1 MKILLLLLLCLMM
14 LAGCAGAEDAPGEV
28 PLTLTALNVGK
39 ADCLLLQSG
48 SDAYLIDTGTKAS
61 ADTVTRALEV
71 LGVERLTGVILTHT
85 DSDHAGGAKPL
96 AKTDLPVGAWY
107 ASIYYADIKSEKK
120 HPAVKAAKKL
130 DLEVQ
135 WLGAGDSVP
144 LGDSGAVFQVLAPA
158 MEIPGD
164 EDENSL
170 VMMLDSPD
178 GRILLTGDMEH
189 TEEAAL
195 LASGA
200 DLRCDVLKVAN
211 HGDSD
216 ATSAALIAACAPSVA
231 LISTDS
237 TEKPGTPD
245 PGIVRNLQSIGC
257 AVCVTQDAS
266 LGVRIA
272 LDGCR
277 VAVEN
282 VNP

>member
-1 MKILLLLLLCLMM
+1 MKKRFRRL
-14 LAGCAGAEDAPGEV
+14 LAGA
-28 PLTLTALNVGK
+28 LTVLMCGTAQAQVELFAVNVGK
-39 ADCLLLQSG
+39 G
-48 SDAYLIDTGTKAS
+48 DALVVRAGDYTCLIDTGKEKAQEQ
-61 ADTVTRALEV
+61 LEV
-71 LGVERLTGVILTHT
+71 ALKALGVEALDAVFITHT
-85 DSDHAGGAKPL
+85 DKDHTGGLKWLRESDIEIRAI
-96 AKTDLPVGAWY
+96 Y
-107 ASIYYADIKSEKK
+107 ASRYYPDTTEKK

-130 DLEVQ
+130 NLTVN

-144 LGDSGAVFQVLAPA
+144 LGDSGAVFHVLAPA
-158 MEIPGD
+158 MEIPDD
-164 EDENSL
+164 EDDNSL

-178 GRILLTGDMEH
+178 GRILFTGDMEH

-216 ATSAALIAACAPSVA
+216 ATSAALIAACAPVA
-231 LISTDS
+231 AVISTDS

-272 LDGCR
+272 LDGGR

>member
-1 MKILLLLLLCLMM
+1 MKKRFRRL
-14 LAGCAGAEDAPGEV
+14 LAGA
-28 PLTLTALNVGK
+28 LTVLMCGTAQAQVELFAVNVGK
-39 ADCLLLQSG
+39 G
-48 SDAYLIDTGTKAS
+48 DALVVRAGDYTCLIDTGKEKAQEQ
-61 ADTVTRALEV
+61 LEV
-71 LGVERLTGVILTHT
+71 ALKALGVEALDAVFITHT
-85 DSDHAGGAKPL
+85 DKDHVGGLKWLRESDIEIRAI
-96 AKTDLPVGAWY
+96 Y
-107 ASIYYADIKSEKK
+107 ASRYYPNTTEKK

-130 DLEVQ
+130 DLTVN

-144 LGDSGAVFQVLAPA
+144 LGDSGAVFRVLAPE
-158 MEIPGD
+158 MEIPDD
-164 EDENSL
+164 EDDNSL
-170 VMMLDSPD
+170 VMMLESPD

-189 TEEAAL
+189 VEEAAL
-195 LASGA
+195 LTYGA

-237 TEKPGTPD
+237 AEKPGTPD
-245 PGIVRNLQSIGC
+245 AGIVRNLQGIGC

-266 LGVRIA
+266 LGIRVT
-272 LDGCR
+272 LDGGR

>member
-1 MKILLLLLLCLMM
+1 MKKRFRRL
-14 LAGCAGAEDAPGEV
+14 LAGA
-28 PLTLTALNVGK
+28 LTVLMCGTAQAQVELFAVNVGK
-39 ADCLLLQSG
+39 G
-48 SDAYLIDTGTKAS
+48 DALVVRAGDYTCLIDTGKEKAQEQ
-61 ADTVTRALEV
+61 LEV
-71 LGVERLTGVILTHT
+71 ALKALGVEALDAVFITHT
-85 DSDHAGGAKPL
+85 DKDHTGGLKWLRESDIEIRAI
-96 AKTDLPVGAWY
+96 Y
-107 ASIYYADIKSEKK
+107 ASRYYPGTTEKK

-144 LGDSGAVFQVLAPA
+144 LGDSGAVFRVLAPA
-158 MEIPGD
+158 MEIPDD
-164 EDENSL
+164 EDDNSL

-178 GRILLTGDMEH
+178 GRILFTGDMEH

-216 ATSAALIAACAPSVA
+216 ATSAALIAACAPVAA

>member
-1 MKILLLLLLCLMM
+1 MKKRFRRL
-14 LAGCAGAEDAPGEV
+14 LAGA
-28 PLTLTALNVGK
+28 LTVLMCGTAQAQVELFAVNVGK
-39 ADCLLLQSG
+39 G
-48 SDAYLIDTGTKAS
+48 DALVVRAGDYTCLIDTGKEKAQEQ
-61 ADTVTRALEV
+61 LEV
-71 LGVERLTGVILTHT
+71 ALKALGVEALDAVFITHT
-85 DSDHAGGAKPL
+85 DKDHVGGLKWLRESDIEIRAI
-96 AKTDLPVGAWY
+96 Y
-107 ASIYYADIKSEKK
+107 ASRYYPGTTEKK

-130 DLEVQ
+130 DLTVN

-144 LGDSGAVFQVLAPA
+144 LGDSGAVFRVLAPA
-158 MEIPGD
+158 MEIPDD
-164 EDENSL
+164 EDDNSL
-170 VMMLDSPD
+170 VMMLESPD

-189 TEEAAL
+189 VEEVAL
-195 LASGA
+195 LSSGV

-237 TEKPGTPD
+237 AEKPGTPD
-245 PGIVRNLQSIGC
+245 AGIVRNLQGIGC

-266 LGVRIA
+266 LGIRVT
-272 LDGCR
+272 LDGGR

>member
-1 MKILLLLLLCLMM
+1 MKKRFRRL
-14 LAGCAGAEDAPGEV
+14 LAGA
-28 PLTLTALNVGK
+28 LTVLMCGTAQAQVELFAVNVGK
-39 ADCLLLQSG
+39 G
-48 SDAYLIDTGTKAS
+48 DALIVRAGDYTCLIDTGKEKAQEQ
-61 ADTVTRALEV
+61 LEV
-71 LGVERLTGVILTHT
+71 ALKALGVEALDAVFITHT
-85 DSDHAGGAKPL
+85 DKDHVGGLKWLRESGIDIRAI
-96 AKTDLPVGAWY
+96 Y
-107 ASIYYADIKSEKK
+107 ASRYYPNTTEKK

-130 DLEVQ
+130 DLTVN

-144 LGDSGAVFQVLAPA
+144 LGDSGAVFRVLAPA
-158 MEIPGD
+158 MEIPDD
-164 EDENSL
+164 EDDNSL
-170 VMMLDSPD
+170 VMMLESPD

-189 TEEAAL
+189 VEEAAL

-231 LISTDS
+231 LISTS
-237 TEKPGTPD
+237 SEEKPGTPD
-245 PGIVRNLQSIGC
+245 AGIVRNLQSIGC

-266 LGVRIA
+266 LGMRVT
-272 LDGCR
+272 LDGGR

>member
-1 MKILLLLLLCLMM
+1 MKKRFRRL
-14 LAGCAGAEDAPGEV
+14 LAGA
-28 PLTLTALNVGK
+28 LTVLMCGTAQAQVELFAVNVGK
-39 ADCLLLQSG
+39 G
-48 SDAYLIDTGTKAS
+48 DALIVRAGDYTCLIDTGKEKAQEQ
-61 ADTVTRALEV
+61 LEV
-71 LGVERLTGVILTHT
+71 ALKGLGGEALDAVFSTHT
-85 DSDHAGGAKPL
+85 DKDHVGGLKWLRESGVEIRAI
-96 AKTDLPVGAWY
+96 Y
-107 ASIYYADIKSEKK
+107 ASRYCPNTTEKK

-189 TEEAAL
+189 MEEAAL
-195 LASGA
+195 LTSGA

-231 LISTDS
+231 LISTS
-237 TEKPGTPD
+237 SEEKPGTPD
-245 PGIVRNLQSIGC
+245 PGIVRNLQGIGC

-266 LGVRIA
+266 LGVRVT
-272 LDGCR
+272 LDGGR

>member
-1 MKILLLLLLCLMM
+1 MKKHFRRL
-14 LAGCAGAEDAPGEV
+14 LAGA
-28 PLTLTALNVGK
+28 LTVLMCGTAQAQVELFAVNVGK
-39 ADCLLLQSG
+39 G
-48 SDAYLIDTGTKAS
+48 DALVVRAGDYTCLIDTGKEKAQEQ
-61 ADTVTRALEV
+61 LEV
-71 LGVERLTGVILTHT
+71 ALKALGVEALDAVFITHT
-85 DSDHAGGAKPL
+85 DKDHVGGLKWLRESDIEIRAI
-96 AKTDLPVGAWY
+96 Y
-107 ASIYYADIKSEKK
+107 ASRYYPNTTEKK

-130 DLEVQ
+130 DLTVN

-144 LGDSGAVFQVLAPA
+144 LGDSGAVFRVLAPA

-164 EDENSL
+164 EDDNSL
-170 VMMLDSPD
+170 VMMLESPD

-189 TEEAAL
+189 VEEAAL
-195 LASGA
+195 LTSGA

-231 LISTDS
+231 LISTS
-237 TEKPGTPD
+237 SEEKPGTPD
-245 PGIVRNLQSIGC
+245 PGIVRNLQGIGC

-266 LGVRIA
+266 LGVRVT
-272 LDGCR
+272 LDGGR

>member
-1 MKILLLLLLCLMM
+1 MKKRFRRL
-14 LAGCAGAEDAPGEV
+14 LAGA
-28 PLTLTALNVGK
+28 LTVLMCGTAQAQVELFAVNVGK
-39 ADCLLLQSG
+39 G
-48 SDAYLIDTGTKAS
+48 DALIVRAGDYTCLIDTGKEKAQEQ
-61 ADTVTRALEV
+61 LEV
-71 LGVERLTGVILTHT
+71 ALKALGVEALDAVFITHT
-85 DSDHAGGAKPL
+85 DKDHVGGLKWLRESDIEIRAI
-96 AKTDLPVGAWY
+96 Y
-107 ASIYYADIKSEKK
+107 ASRYYPNTTEKK

-130 DLEVQ
+130 DLTVN

-144 LGDSGAVFQVLAPA
+144 LGDSGAVFRVLAPE
-158 MEIPGD
+158 MEIPDD
-164 EDENSL
+164 EDDNSL
-170 VMMLDSPD
+170 VMMLESPD

-189 TEEAAL
+189 VEEAAL
-195 LASGA
+195 LTSGA

-237 TEKPGTPD
+237 AEKPGTPD
-245 PGIVRNLQSIGC
+245 AGIVRNLQGIGC

-266 LGVRIA
+266 LGIRVT
-272 LDGCR
+272 LDGGR

>member
-1 MKILLLLLLCLMM
+1 MKKRFRRL
-14 LAGCAGAEDAPGEV
+14 LAGA
-28 PLTLTALNVGK
+28 LTVLMCGTAQAQVELFAVNVGK
-39 ADCLLLQSG
+39 G
-48 SDAYLIDTGTKAS
+48 DALIVRAGDYTCLIDTGKEKAQEQ
-61 ADTVTRALEV
+61 LEV
-71 LGVERLTGVILTHT
+71 ALKALGVEALDAVFITHT
-85 DSDHAGGAKPL
+85 DKDHTGGLKWLRESDIEIRAI
-96 AKTDLPVGAWY
+96 Y
-107 ASIYYADIKSEKK
+107 ASRYYPGTTEKK

-144 LGDSGAVFQVLAPA
+144 LGDSGAVFHVLAPA
-158 MEIPGD
+158 MEIPDD
-164 EDENSL
+164 EDDNSL

-178 GRILLTGDMEH
+178 GRILFTGDMEH

-216 ATSAALIAACAPSVA
+216 ATSAALIAACAPVAA

-272 LDGCR
+272 LDGGR

>member
-1 MKILLLLLLCLMM
+1 MKKRFRRL
-14 LAGCAGAEDAPGEV
+14 LAGA
-28 PLTLTALNVGK
+28 LTVLMCGTAQAQVELFAVNVGK
-39 ADCLLLQSG
+39 G
-48 SDAYLIDTGTKAS
+48 DALIVRAGDYTCLIDTGKEKAQEQ
-61 ADTVTRALEV
+61 LEV
-71 LGVERLTGVILTHT
+71 ALKALGVEALDAVFITHT
-85 DSDHAGGAKPL
+85 DKDHVGGLKWLRESDIEIRAI
-96 AKTDLPVGAWY
+96 Y
-107 ASIYYADIKSEKK
+107 ASRYYPGTTEKK

-144 LGDSGAVFQVLAPA
+144 LGDSGAVFHVLAPA

-164 EDENSL
+164 EDDNSL

-237 TEKPGTPD
+237 AEKPGTPD
-245 PGIVRNLQSIGC
+245 AGIVRNLQGIGC

-266 LGVRIA
+266 LGIRVT
-272 LDGCR
+272 LDGGR

>member
-1 MKILLLLLLCLMM
+1 MKKRFRRL
-14 LAGCAGAEDAPGEV
+14 LAGA
-28 PLTLTALNVGK
+28 LTVLMCGTAQAQVELFAVNVGK
-39 ADCLLLQSG
+39 G
-48 SDAYLIDTGTKAS
+48 DALVVRAGDYTCLIDTGKEKAQEQ
-61 ADTVTRALEV
+61 LEV
-71 LGVERLTGVILTHT
+71 ALKALGVEALDAVFITHT
-85 DSDHAGGAKPL
+85 DKDHVGGLKWLRESDIEIRAI
-96 AKTDLPVGAWY
+96 Y
-107 ASIYYADIKSEKK
+107 ASRYYPNTTEKK

-130 DLEVQ
+130 DLTVN

-144 LGDSGAVFQVLAPA
+144 LGDSGAVFRVLAPA
-158 MEIPGD
+158 MEIPDD
-164 EDENSL
+164 EDDNSL
-170 VMMLDSPD
+170 VMMLESPD

-189 TEEAAL
+189 VEEAAL
-195 LASGA
+195 LTSGA

-237 TEKPGTPD
+237 AEKPGTPD
-245 PGIVRNLQSIGC
+245 AGIVRNLQGIGC

-266 LGVRIA
+266 LGIRVT
-272 LDGCR
+272 LDGGR

>member
-1 MKILLLLLLCLMM
+1 MKKRFRRL
-14 LAGCAGAEDAPGEV
+14 LAGA
-28 PLTLTALNVGK
+28 LTVLMCGTAQAQVELFAVNVGK
-39 ADCLLLQSG
+39 G
-48 SDAYLIDTGTKAS
+48 DALVVRAGDYTCLIDTGKEKAQEQ
-61 ADTVTRALEV
+61 LEV
-71 LGVERLTGVILTHT
+71 ALKALGVEALDAVFITHT
-85 DSDHAGGAKPL
+85 DKDHTGGLKWLRESDIEIRAI
-96 AKTDLPVGAWY
+96 Y
-107 ASIYYADIKSEKK
+107 ASRYYPGTTEKK

-130 DLEVQ
+130 DLTVN

-144 LGDSGAVFQVLAPA
+144 LGDSGAVFRVLAPA
-158 MEIPGD
+158 MEIPDD
-164 EDENSL
+164 EDDNSL
-170 VMMLDSPD
+170 VMMLESPD

-189 TEEAAL
+189 VEEAAL
-195 LASGA
+195 LSSGA

-237 TEKPGTPD
+237 AEKPGTPD
-245 PGIVRNLQSIGC
+245 AGIVRNLQGIGC

-266 LGVRIA
+266 LGIRVT
-272 LDGCR
+272 LDGGR

>member
-1 MKILLLLLLCLMM
+1 MKKRFRRL
-14 LAGCAGAEDAPGEV
+14 LAGA
-28 PLTLTALNVGK
+28 LTLLMCGTAQAQVELFAVNVGK
-39 ADCLLLQSG
+39 G
-48 SDAYLIDTGTKAS
+48 DALVVRAGDYTCLIDAGKEKAQ
-61 ADTVTRALEV
+61 DQLEV
-71 LGVERLTGVILTHT
+71 ALKALGVEALDAVFITHT
-85 DSDHAGGAKPL
+85 DKDHTGGLKWLRESGIEIRAI
-96 AKTDLPVGAWY
+96 Y
-107 ASIYYADIKSEKK
+107 ASRYYPNTTEKK
-120 HPAVKAAKKL
+120 HQAVKTAKKL
-130 DLEVQ
+130 DLTVN

-144 LGDSGAVFQVLAPA
+144 LGNSGAVFRVLAPE
-158 MEIPGD
+158 MEIPDD
-164 EDENSL
+164 EDDNSL

-189 TEEAAL
+189 VEEAAL

-231 LISTDS
+231 LISTNS
-237 TEKPGTPD
+237 EEKPGTPD
-245 PGIVRNLQSIGC
+245 AGIVRNLQSIGC

-266 LGVRIA
+266 LGIRVT
-272 LDGCR
+272 LDGGR

>member
-1 MKILLLLLLCLMM
+1 MKKRFRRL
-14 LAGCAGAEDAPGEV
+14 LAGA
-28 PLTLTALNVGK
+28 LTVLMCGTAQAQVELFAVNVGK
-39 ADCLLLQSG
+39 G
-48 SDAYLIDTGTKAS
+48 DALVVRAGDYTCLIDTGKEKAQEQ
-61 ADTVTRALEV
+61 LEV
-71 LGVERLTGVILTHT
+71 ALKALGVEALDAVFITHT
-85 DSDHAGGAKPL
+85 DKDHVGGLKWLRESDIEIRAI
-96 AKTDLPVGAWY
+96 Y
-107 ASIYYADIKSEKK
+107 ATRYYPNTTEKK

-130 DLEVQ
+130 DLTVN

-144 LGDSGAVFQVLAPA
+144 LGDSGAVFRVLAPE
-158 MEIPGD
+158 MEIPDD
-164 EDENSL
+164 EDDNSL
-170 VMMLDSPD
+170 VMMLESPD

-189 TEEAAL
+189 VEEAAL
-195 LASGA
+195 LTSGA

-237 TEKPGTPD
+237 AEKPGTPD
-245 PGIVRNLQSIGC
+245 AGIVRNLQGIGC

-266 LGVRIA
+266 LGIRVT
-272 LDGCR
+272 LDGGR

>member
-1 MKILLLLLLCLMM
+1 MKKRFRRL
-14 LAGCAGAEDAPGEV
+14 LAGA
-28 PLTLTALNVGK
+28 LTVLMCGTAQAQVELFAVNVGK
-39 ADCLLLQSG
+39 G
-48 SDAYLIDTGTKAS
+48 DALVVRAGDYTCLIDTGKEKAQEQ
-61 ADTVTRALEV
+61 LEV
-71 LGVERLTGVILTHT
+71 ALKALGVEALDAVFITHT
-85 DSDHAGGAKPL
+85 DKDHVGGLKWLRESDIEIRAI
-96 AKTDLPVGAWY
+96 Y
-107 ASIYYADIKSEKK
+107 ASRYYPNTTEKK

-130 DLEVQ
+130 DLTVN

-144 LGDSGAVFQVLAPA
+144 LGDSGAVFRVLAPA
-158 MEIPGD
+158 MEIPDD
-164 EDENSL
+164 EDDNSL
-170 VMMLDSPD
+170 VMMLESPD

-189 TEEAAL
+189 VEEAAL
-195 LASGA
+195 LSSGA

-237 TEKPGTPD
+237 AEKPGTPD
-245 PGIVRNLQSIGC
+245 AGIVRNLQGIGC

-266 LGVRIA
+266 LGIRVT
-272 LDGCR
+272 LDGGR

>member
-1 MKILLLLLLCLMM
+1 MKKRFRRL
-14 LAGCAGAEDAPGEV
+14 LAGA
-28 PLTLTALNVGK
+28 LTVLMCGTAQAQVELFAVNVGK
-39 ADCLLLQSG
+39 G
-48 SDAYLIDTGTKAS
+48 DALVVRAGDYTCLIDTGKEKAQEQ
-61 ADTVTRALEV
+61 LEV
-71 LGVERLTGVILTHT
+71 ALKALGVEALDAVFITHT
-85 DSDHAGGAKPL
+85 DKDHVGGLKWLRESDIEIRAI
-96 AKTDLPVGAWY
+96 Y
-107 ASIYYADIKSEKK
+107 ASRYYPNTTEKK

-130 DLEVQ
+130 DLTVN

-144 LGDSGAVFQVLAPA
+144 LGDSGAVFRVLAPE
-158 MEIPGD
+158 MEIPDD
-164 EDENSL
+164 EDDNSL
-170 VMMLDSPD
+170 VMMLESPD

-189 TEEAAL
+189 VEEAAL
-195 LASGA
+195 LSSGA

-237 TEKPGTPD
+237 AEKPGTPD
-245 PGIVRNLQSIGC
+245 AGIVRNLQGIGC

-266 LGVRIA
+266 LGIRVT
-272 LDGCR
+272 LDGGR

>member
-1 MKILLLLLLCLMM
+1 MKKRFRRL
-14 LAGCAGAEDAPGEV
+14 LAGA
-28 PLTLTALNVGK
+28 LTVLMCGTAQAQVELFAVNVGK
-39 ADCLLLQSG
+39 G
-48 SDAYLIDTGTKAS
+48 DALVVRAGDYTCLIDTGKEKAQEQ
-61 ADTVTRALEV
+61 LEV
-71 LGVERLTGVILTHT
+71 ALKALGVEALDAVFITHT
-85 DSDHAGGAKPL
+85 DKDHVGGLKWLRESDIEIRAI
-96 AKTDLPVGAWY
+96 Y
-107 ASIYYADIKSEKK
+107 ASRYYPNTTEKK

-130 DLEVQ
+130 DLTVN

-144 LGDSGAVFQVLAPA
+144 LGDSGAVFRVLAPA

-164 EDENSL
+164 EDDNSL
-170 VMMLDSPD
+170 VMMLESPD

-189 TEEAAL
+189 VEEAAL
-195 LASGA
+195 LTSGA

-216 ATSAALIAACAPSVA
+216 ATSAALIAACAPSVE

-237 TEKPGTPD
+237 AEKPGTPD
-245 PGIVRNLQSIGC
+245 AGIVRNLQGIGC

-266 LGVRIA
+266 LGIRVT
-272 LDGCR
+272 LDGGR

>member
-1 MKILLLLLLCLMM
+1 MKKRFRRL
-14 LAGCAGAEDAPGEV
+14 LAGA
-28 PLTLTALNVGK
+28 LTVLMCGTAQAQVELFAVNVGK
-39 ADCLLLQSG
+39 G
-48 SDAYLIDTGTKAS
+48 DALVVRAGDYTCLIDTGKEKAQEQ
-61 ADTVTRALEV
+61 LEV
-71 LGVERLTGVILTHT
+71 ALKALGVEALDAVFITHT
-85 DSDHAGGAKPL
+85 DKDHVGGLKWLRESDIEIRAI
-96 AKTDLPVGAWY
+96 Y
-107 ASIYYADIKSEKK
+107 ASRYYPNTTEKK

-130 DLEVQ
+130 DLTVN

-144 LGDSGAVFQVLAPA
+144 LGDSGAVFRVLAPA
-158 MEIPGD
+158 MEIPDD
-164 EDENSL
+164 EDDNSL
-170 VMMLDSPD
+170 VMMLESPD

-189 TEEAAL
+189 VEEAAL

-237 TEKPGTPD
+237 AEKPGTPD
-245 PGIVRNLQSIGC
+245 AGIVRNLQGIGC

-266 LGVRIA
+266 LGIRVT
-272 LDGCR
+272 LDGGR

>member
-1 MKILLLLLLCLMM
+1 MKKRFRRL
-14 LAGCAGAEDAPGEV
+14 LAGA
-28 PLTLTALNVGK
+28 LTVLMCGTAQAQVELFAVNVGK
-39 ADCLLLQSG
+39 G
-48 SDAYLIDTGTKAS
+48 DALVVRAGDYTCLIDTGKEKAQEQ
-61 ADTVTRALEV
+61 LEV
-71 LGVERLTGVILTHT
+71 ALKALGVEALDAVFITHT
-85 DSDHAGGAKPL
+85 DKDHTGGLKWLRESDIEIRAI
-96 AKTDLPVGAWY
+96 Y
-107 ASIYYADIKSEKK
+107 ASRYYPGTTEKK

-144 LGDSGAVFQVLAPA
+144 LGDSGAVFHVLAPA
-158 MEIPGD
+158 MEIPDD
-164 EDENSL
+164 EDDNSL

-178 GRILLTGDMEH
+178 GRILFTGDMEH

-216 ATSAALIAACAPSVA
+216 ATSAALIAACAPVA
-231 LISTDS
+231 AVISTDS

-272 LDGCR
+272 LDGGR

>member
-1 MKILLLLLLCLMM
+1 MKKRFRRL
-14 LAGCAGAEDAPGEV
+14 LAGA
-28 PLTLTALNVGK
+28 LTVLMCGTAQAQVELFAVNVGK
-39 ADCLLLQSG
+39 G
-48 SDAYLIDTGTKAS
+48 DALVVRAGDYTCLIDTGKEKAQEQ
-61 ADTVTRALEV
+61 LEV
-71 LGVERLTGVILTHT
+71 ALKALGVEALDAVFITHT
-85 DSDHAGGAKPL
+85 DKDHTGGLKWLRESDIEIRAI
-96 AKTDLPVGAWY
+96 Y
-107 ASIYYADIKSEKK
+107 ASRYYPNTTEKK

-130 DLEVQ
+130 DLEVN

-144 LGDSGAVFQVLAPA
+144 LGDSGAVFRVLAPA
-158 MEIPGD
+158 MEIPDD
-164 EDENSL
+164 EDDNSL
-170 VMMLDSPD
+170 VMMLESPD

-189 TEEAAL
+189 VEEAAL
-195 LASGA
+195 LSSGA

-237 TEKPGTPD
+237 EEKPGTPD
-245 PGIVRNLQSIGC
+245 AGIVRNLQGIGC

-266 LGVRIA
+266 LGIRVT
-272 LDGCR
+272 LDGGR

>member
-1 MKILLLLLLCLMM
+1 MKKRFRRL
-14 LAGCAGAEDAPGEV
+14 LAGA
-28 PLTLTALNVGK
+28 LTVLMCGTAQAQVELFAVNVGK
-39 ADCLLLQSG
+39 G
-48 SDAYLIDTGTKAS
+48 DALVVRAGDYTCLIDTGKEKAQEQ
-61 ADTVTRALEV
+61 LEV
-71 LGVERLTGVILTHT
+71 ALKALGVEALDAVFITHT
-85 DSDHAGGAKPL
+85 DKDHTGGLKWLRESDIEIRAI
-96 AKTDLPVGAWY
+96 Y
-107 ASIYYADIKSEKK
+107 ASRYYPGTTEKK

-144 LGDSGAVFQVLAPA
+144 LGDSGAVFHVLAPA
-158 MEIPGD
+158 MEIPDD
-164 EDENSL
+164 EDDNSL

-189 TEEAAL
+189 VEEAAL
-195 LASGA
+195 LTSGA

-237 TEKPGTPD
+237 AEKPGTPD
-245 PGIVRNLQSIGC
+245 AGIVRNLQGIGC

-266 LGVRIA
+266 LGIRVT
-272 LDGCR
+272 LDGGR

>member
-1 MKILLLLLLCLMM
+1 MKKRFRRL
-14 LAGCAGAEDAPGEV
+14 LAGA
-28 PLTLTALNVGK
+28 LTVLMCGTAQAQVELFAVNVGK
-39 ADCLLLQSG
+39 G
-48 SDAYLIDTGTKAS
+48 DALIVRAGDYTCLIDTGKEKAQEQ
-61 ADTVTRALEV
+61 LEV
-71 LGVERLTGVILTHT
+71 ALKALGVEALDAVFITHT
-85 DSDHAGGAKPL
+85 DKDHVGGLKWLRESDIEIRAI
-96 AKTDLPVGAWY
+96 Y
-107 ASIYYADIKSEKK
+107 ASRYYPNTTEKK

-130 DLEVQ
+130 DLTVN

-144 LGDSGAVFQVLAPA
+144 LGDSGAVFRVLAPA

-164 EDENSL
+164 EDDNSL
-170 VMMLDSPD
+170 VMMLESPD

-189 TEEAAL
+189 VEEAAL
-195 LASGA
+195 LSSGA
-200 DLRCDVLKVAN
+200 NLRCDVLKVAN

-237 TEKPGTPD
+237 AEKPGTPD
-245 PGIVRNLQSIGC
+245 AGIVRNLQSIGC

-266 LGVRIA
+266 LGVRIT
-272 LDGCR
+272 LDGGR

>member
-1 MKILLLLLLCLMM
+1 MKKRFRRL
-14 LAGCAGAEDAPGEV
+14 LAGA
-28 PLTLTALNVGK
+28 LTVLMCGTAQAQVELFAVNVGK
-39 ADCLLLQSG
+39 G
-48 SDAYLIDTGTKAS
+48 DALVVRAGDYTCLIDTGKEKAQEQ
-61 ADTVTRALEV
+61 LEV
-71 LGVERLTGVILTHT
+71 ALKALGVEALDAVFITHT
-85 DSDHAGGAKPL
+85 DKDHVGGLKWLRESDIEIRAI
-96 AKTDLPVGAWY
+96 Y
-107 ASIYYADIKSEKK
+107 ASRYYPNTTEKK

-130 DLEVQ
+130 DLTVN

-144 LGDSGAVFQVLAPA
+144 LGDSGAVFRVLAPE
-158 MEIPGD
+158 MEIPDD
-164 EDENSL
+164 EDDNSL
-170 VMMLDSPD
+170 VMMLESPD

-189 TEEAAL
+189 VEEAAL
-195 LASGA
+195 LTSGA

-237 TEKPGTPD
+237 AEKPGTPD
-245 PGIVRNLQSIGC
+245 AGIVRNVQGIGC

-266 LGVRIA
+266 LGIRVT
-272 LDGCR
+272 LDGGR